1 MGIKEI
7 KQGVPIFEN
16 TKQAIEFGENAN
28 LEDMKGLFEK
38 LAKVFMQEQIFLNF
52 NIQMMNESV
61 HAYKKDDWY
70 MKNK

>member
-16 TKQAIEFGENAN
+16 TQEAIAYGEKAN
-28 LEDMKGLFEK
+28 LEDMTGLFEK
-38 LAKVFMQEQIFLNF
+38 LAKVFINESIFLNF

-61 HAYKKDDWY
+61 HAYQKDAWY
-70 MKNK
+70 EMNK